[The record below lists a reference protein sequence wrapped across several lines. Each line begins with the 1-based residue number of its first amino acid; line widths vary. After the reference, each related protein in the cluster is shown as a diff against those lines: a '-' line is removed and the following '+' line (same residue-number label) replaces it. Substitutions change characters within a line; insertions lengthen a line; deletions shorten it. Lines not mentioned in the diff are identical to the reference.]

1 MKAALFSVVVTGG
14 VAGEAPKEKGDFTGA
29 AAAGAPKE
37 NPPVPPDDVE
47 GNSGFGASILA
58 VVLVTGGG
66 CPNVKGLLG
75 AESE

>member
-1 MKAALFSVVVTGG
+1 MFSEVVTGG
-14 VAGEAPKEKGDFTGA
+14 VAGEAPKEKGDFTGAAGGA

-58 VVLVTGGG
+58 VVLVGGG

-75 AESE
+75 ADSE